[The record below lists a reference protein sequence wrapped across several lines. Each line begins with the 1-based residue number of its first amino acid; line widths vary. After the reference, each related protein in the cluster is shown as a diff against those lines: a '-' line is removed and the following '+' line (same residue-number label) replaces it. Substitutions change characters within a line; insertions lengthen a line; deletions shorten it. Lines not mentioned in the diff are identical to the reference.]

1 MPGAGNRCISW
12 ARVESH
18 EADKVRYSE
27 DANYGVQASW
37 RNEKKHSGFYVM
49 QVLGRYCSLS

>member
-37 RNEKKHSGFYVM
+37 RNEKSI
-49 QVLGRYCSLS
+49 QVFM